1 MGFLIRTLRLGFAN
15 LMLHKLRALLT
26 ALGIIIGVA
35 AVVAMAAYGE
45 GTKQE
50 ALRSILDLGAS
61 HAIVRSVK
69 PPAPSNVGASDG
81 ASSRRLLVYGIQR
94 RDLRRIEA
102 TVGPI
107 QTIVPLKQVGSQV
120 VNGVRTAPAE
130 VFGTTPQLIDVT
142 ALRVAR
148 GRYLSDLDAGRMDN
162 VAVIGDAVARRLFPL
177 EDPVGAQMRID
188 EHTFTVI
195 GVLRPVGLAGG
206 AGAALVGRDL
216 NFDVH
221 IPIGVAENVWGDVR
235 MTRSSGSFERTQVEL
250 SELIVTAADSDA
262 VLPMSAKVRRVL
274 DQAHAEAQDVTVIVP
289 LELLRQAERTQF
301 IFTVLI
307 VFIAALSLLVGG
319 IGIMNIMLA
328 SVTERTREI
337 GIRRAVGATRRHIIA
352 QFLVETTVLSG
363 VGGVIGIA
371 VGVVLVLGLWLLSVY
386 LPEIPPPVFSTGYTL
401 IAFVFAVM
409 TGIVFG
415 LYPAIKAAWQDPIVA
430 LRHD

>member
-1 MGFLIRTLRLGFAN
+1 MGFLLRRLRLGFAN
-15 LMLHKLRALLT
+15 LLLHKLRALLT

-61 HAIVRSVK
+61 NIIVRSVK
-69 PPAPSNVGASDG
+69 PPAPANIGGGDSGSQRML
-81 ASSRRLLVYGIQR
+81 SYGIER
-94 RDLRRIEA
+94 RDLRRIA
-102 TVGPI
+102 QTVGPI
-107 QTIVPLKQVGSQV
+107 ETIVPLKRVGSQV
-120 VNGVRTAPAE
+120 INGMRTAPAE
-130 VFGTTPQLIDVT
+130 VFGTTPDLIEVT
-142 ALRVAR
+142 AMHVAR
-148 GRYLSDLDAGRMDN
+148 GRYLSDLDARRMDN
-162 VAVIGDAVARRLFPL
+162 VAVLGDALARRLFPL
-177 EDPVGAQMRID
+177 DDPIGSQMRID
-188 EHTFTVI
+188 NHTFTVV

-206 AGAALVGRDL
+206 AGTALVGRDL

-221 IPIGVAENVWGDVR
+221 IPIAVAENLWGDVR
-235 MTRSSGSFERTQVEL
+235 VARSSGSFERTRVEL
-250 SELIVTAADSDA
+250 SEVIVTTGQSEQ
-262 VLPMSAKVRRVL
+262 VLPVSAKIRRVL
-274 DQAHAEAQDVTVIVP
+274 DQAHAESQDVTVIVP

-301 IFTVLI
+301 IFTILI

-363 VGGVIGIA
+363 VGGVIGIV
-371 VGVVLVLGLWLLSVY
+371 VGVWLVIGLWLLSLY
-386 LPEIPPPVFSTGYTL
+386 LPEIPPPVFSAQYTAV
-401 IAFVFAVM
+401 AFCFAVL

-415 LYPAIKAAWQDPIVA
+415 VYPAIKAAWQDPIVA